1 MLSCTCLKNQRPAI
15 GNAITTNKT
24 NMTIDILNRVQKCS
38 PMTPVAMPTITV
50 KTSNA
55 SISVIIVPPT
65 VIVTDL
71 SFVVPNLLIIG

>member
-1 MLSCTCLKNQRPAI
+1 MKPALPGGNQHQDGTLSPVSYTHLDVYKRQ
-15 GNAITTNKT
+15 
-24 NMTIDILNRVQKCS
+24 

-71 SFVVPNLLIIG
+71 SFVIPNLLIIG